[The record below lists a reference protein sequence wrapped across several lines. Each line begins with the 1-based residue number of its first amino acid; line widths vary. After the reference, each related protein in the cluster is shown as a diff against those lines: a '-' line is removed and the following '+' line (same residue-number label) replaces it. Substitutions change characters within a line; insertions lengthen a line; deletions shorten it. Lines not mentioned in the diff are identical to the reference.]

1 MESEETLRKDEATNK
16 ILEAIIEMRQDVNAQ
31 IIEMRREMNTQI
43 NELRQEMLLRFEK
56 VESELQTMKQ
66 LQLSF
71 DVRLDRLEAMNL
83 NIRADVK
90 ILRAEVEAWA
100 ADVVLLRKNY
110 EMNLKS

>member
-1 MESEETLRKDEATNK
+1 MESEETLRKDEVTNR
-16 ILEAIIEMRQDVNAQ
+16 ILEAING
-31 IIEMRREMNTQI
+31 
-43 NELRQEMLLRFEK
+43 LRQEMQLRFEK
-56 VESELQTMKQ
+56 VESELQTIRQ

-90 ILRAEVEAWA
+90 ILRAEVEARA